1 MAVITKNVIVKL
13 NEKMD
18 QVDCKTV
25 SQFITDTEK
34 SLIKINAIW
43 DEEKQLE
50 HIMEIAA
57 RAIKISNSKV

>member
-18 QVDCKTV
+18 QVDCDSV

-34 SLIKINAIW
+34 SLIKIYETW